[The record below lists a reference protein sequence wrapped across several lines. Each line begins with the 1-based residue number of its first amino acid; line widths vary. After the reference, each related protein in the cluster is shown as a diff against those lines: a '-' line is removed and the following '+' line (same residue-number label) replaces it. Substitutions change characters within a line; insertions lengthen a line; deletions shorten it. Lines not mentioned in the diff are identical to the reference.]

1 MKKGLKLISL
11 LLCLVF
17 TVALLAGCGDPAAD
31 QKEIKIGTVF
41 ELTGGTSALGQAT
54 LDGIKLAVKE
64 ANENG
69 GVLGKKIVLINED
82 NKSEAA
88 EGTNAAR
95 KLIEQ
100 DKVTAIL
107 GSVASSSVLAAAP
120 IAQAAGVPWVAAT
133 ATNPKVTEI
142 GDCVF
147 RVCFI
152 DPFQGEVAAK
162 FASDKLK
169 AKKAA
174 ILIDITSD
182 YSKGLTEA
190 FKAGFQKAGG
200 KIVAEE
206 AYSQKDTDFN
216 AQLTKIKSSQPDI
229 IFVPGYYAE
238 VGLIAKQA
246 KQLGL
251 QQPLLGGDGWDSPK
265 LYEIA
270 GDAING
276 SYLTNHYTSQDT
288 SANVQN
294 FVKKFQA
301 EYGRVPDAFSALG
314 YESAAVLIDA
324 IKRAGNTDGK
334 AIKDAL
340 ATTKDF
346 PTVTGKL
353 TLNEQRN
360 AVKAA
365 VILQIKNGKQVF
377 VEKVKP

>member
-1 MKKGLKLISL
+1 MSL
-11 LLCLVF
+11 FLCLIF
-17 TVALLAGCGDPAAD
+17 TIALLAGCGASSTD
-31 QKEIKIGTVF
+31 QNEIKIGTVF

-64 ANENG
+64 ANEKG

-95 KLIEQ
+95 KLVEQ

-120 IAQAAGVPWVAAT
+120 IAQAAGIPWVAAT

-142 GDCVF
+142 GDSVF

-162 FASDKLK
+162 FATDKLK

-174 ILIDITSD
+174 ILIDMTSD

-190 FKAGFQKAGG
+190 FKEGFAKAGG

-216 AQLTKIKSSQPDI
+216 AQLTKIRASQPDI

-246 KQLGL
+246 KQLGMK
-251 QQPLLGGDGWDSPK
+251 QPLLGGDGWDSPK

-276 SYLTNHYTSQDT
+276 SYLTNHYTSQD
-288 SANVQN
+288 SSPNVRN

-324 IKRAGNTDGK
+324 IKRAGNTDGQ
-334 AIKDAL
+334 AIKNAL

-353 TLNEQRN
+353 TINEKRN

-365 VILQIKNGKQVF
+365 VILQIQNGKQVF